1 MCENRVL
8 RKICGSKRDE
18 ITGDWSRLHN
28 EPHNLYASPNSI
40 WMTKKNELGGVCY
53 T

>member
-1 MCENRVL
+1 VCENRVL